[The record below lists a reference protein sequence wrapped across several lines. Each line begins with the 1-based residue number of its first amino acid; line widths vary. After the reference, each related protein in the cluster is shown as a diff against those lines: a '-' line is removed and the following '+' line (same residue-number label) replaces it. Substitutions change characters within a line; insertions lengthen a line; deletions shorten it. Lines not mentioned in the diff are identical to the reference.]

1 MSIIIGLT
9 GPTGAGKSTA
19 AAAAEKFGLQVID
32 CDKSARAATEKGTD
46 GLNALVAAFGDEILS
61 PDGSLNRRALAAAAF
76 ASPQKTELLNK
87 TVLPH
92 IVKLVLAETEGKNI
106 LLDAPTLFESG
117 LNSVCTAVIVV
128 SANAEIRRERII
140 KRDGL
145 SPEAADLRINAG
157 KTDEYYKQKADYF
170 LYNNSDEKAFYERF
184 SDILKNIIGGNING

>member
-32 CDKSARAATEKGTD
+32 CDRLARAATEKGTD
-46 GLNALVAAFGDEILS
+46 GLKALVAAFGDEILS
-61 PDGSLNRRALAAAAF
+61 PDGSLDRRALAAAAF
-76 ASPQKTELLNK
+76 ATPKKTELLNK
-87 TVLPH
+87 TILPH
-92 IVKLVLAETEGKNI
+92 IVKLVLAETDGKNV

-117 LNSVCTAVIVV
+117 LNSVCTAVIAV
-128 SANAEIRRERII
+128 SADAGIRKERII

-145 SPEAADLRINAG
+145 SIDAADLRINAG

-184 SDILKNIIGGNING
+184 SDILEKIIGGNING

>member
-19 AAAAEKFGLQVID
+19 AVAAKSFGLQVID

-61 PDGSLNRRALAAAAF
+61 PDGSLDRRALAAAAF
-76 ASPQKTELLNK
+76 ASSQKTELLNK
-87 TVLPH
+87 TILPH
-92 IVKLVLAETEGKNI
+92 IVKLVLAEADGKNV

-117 LNSVCTAVIVV
+117 LNSVCTAVIAV
-128 SANAEIRRERII
+128 SADVKIRKERII

-145 SPEAADLRINAG
+145 SPDAAILRINAG

-184 SDILKNIIGGNING
+184 SDILKNVIGGNING

>member
-19 AAAAEKFGLQVID
+19 AAAAKSFGLQVID
-32 CDKSARAATEKGTD
+32 CDKLARAATEKETD
-46 GLNALVAAFGDEILS
+46 GLKALVAAFGEEILL
-61 PDGSLNRRALAAAAF
+61 PDGSLDRSALAAAAF

-87 TVLPH
+87 TILPH
-92 IVKLVLAETEGKNI
+92 IVKLVLAEAEGKNV

-117 LNSVCTAVIVV
+117 LNSVCTAVIAV
-128 SANAEIRRERII
+128 SANVEIRKERII

-145 SPEAADLRINAG
+145 TPDAVDLRINAG

-170 LYNNSDEKAFYERF
+170 LYNNSDEKAFSKRF

>member
-19 AAAAEKFGLQVID
+19 AAAAKDFGLQVID

-46 GLNALVAAFGDEILS
+46 GLKALVAAFGEEILL
-61 PDGSLNRRALAAAAF
+61 PDGSLDRKALAAAAF
-76 ASPQKTELLNK
+76 ASPKKTELLNK
-87 TVLPH
+87 TILPH
-92 IVKLVLAETEGKNI
+92 IVKPVLAEAEGKNV

-117 LNSVCTAVIVV
+117 LNSVCTAVIAV
-128 SANAEIRRERII
+128 SANVEIRKERII
-140 KRDGL
+140 RRDGL

-170 LYNNSDEKAFYERF
+170 LFNNSDEKAFYKRF

>member
-19 AAAAEKFGLQVID
+19 AAAAKDFGLQVID

-46 GLNALVAAFGDEILS
+46 GLKALVSAFGDKILL
-61 PDGSLNRRALAAAAF
+61 PDGSLDRKALAAAAF

-87 TVLPH
+87 TILPH
-92 IVKLVLAETEGKNI
+92 IVRLVLAEAEGKNV

-117 LNSVCTAVIVV
+117 LNSVCTAVIAV
-128 SANAEIRRERII
+128 SANVEIRKERII

-145 SPEAADLRINAG
+145 SPDAAILRINAG

-170 LYNNSDEKAFYERF
+170 LYNNSDEKAFYKRF

>member
-46 GLNALVAAFGDEILS
+46 GLKALVSAFGEDILL

-92 IVKLVLAETEGKNI
+92 IVKLVLAETEGKNV

-117 LNSVCTAVIVV
+117 LNSVCTAVIAV

-140 KRDGL
+140 KRDAL
-145 SPEAADLRINAG
+145 SPEAAILRINAG

-184 SDILKNIIGGNING
+184 SDILKKIIGGNING

>member
-19 AAAAEKFGLQVID
+19 AAAAKDFGLQVID

-46 GLNALVAAFGDEILS
+46 GLKALVAAFGEEILL
-61 PDGSLNRRALAAAAF
+61 PDGSLDRRALAAAAF

-87 TVLPH
+87 TILPY
-92 IVKLVLAETEGKNI
+92 IAKSVLAEAKGKNV

-117 LNSVCTAVIVV
+117 LNSVCTAVIAV
-128 SANAEIRRERII
+128 SANVEIRKERII

-145 SPEAADLRINAG
+145 SPDAADLRINAG

-170 LYNNSDEKAFYERF
+170 LYNNSDEKAFYKRF
-184 SDILKNIIGGNING
+184 SDILEKIIGGNING

>member
-32 CDKSARAATEKGTD
+32 CDRLARAATEKGTD
-46 GLNALVAAFGDEILS
+46 GLKALVAAFGDEILS
-61 PDGSLNRRALAAAAF
+61 PDGSLDRRALAAAAF

-87 TVLPH
+87 IILPH
-92 IVKLVLAETEGKNI
+92 IVKLVLAETEGKNV

-117 LNSVCTAVIVV
+117 LNSVCTAVIAV
-128 SANAEIRRERII
+128 SADVKIRKERII

-170 LYNNSDEKAFYERF
+170 LYNNSDEKAFYKRF

>member
-19 AAAAEKFGLQVID
+19 AAAAKDFGLQVID

-46 GLNALVAAFGDEILS
+46 GLKALVSAFGDKILL
-61 PDGSLNRRALAAAAF
+61 PDGSLDRKALAAAAF

-87 TVLPH
+87 TILPH
-92 IVKLVLAETEGKNI
+92 IVRLVLAEAEGKNV

-117 LNSVCTAVIVV
+117 LDSVCTAVIAV
-128 SANAEIRRERII
+128 SADAEIRKERII
-140 KRDGL
+140 RRDGL
-145 SPEAADLRINAG
+145 SPDAANLRINAG

-170 LYNNSDEKAFYERF
+170 LYNNSDEKAFYKRF

>member
-19 AAAAEKFGLQVID
+19 AAAAKDFGLQVID
-32 CDKSARAATEKGTD
+32 CDKFARAATEKGTD
-46 GLNALVAAFGDEILS
+46 GLKALVAAFGKEILL
-61 PDGSLNRRALAAAAF
+61 PDGSLDRKALAVAAF

-87 TVLPH
+87 TILPH
-92 IVKLVLAETEGKNI
+92 IVKLVLAEADGKNV

-117 LNSVCTAVIVV
+117 LNSVCTAVIAV
-128 SANAEIRRERII
+128 SADVEIRKERII
-140 KRDGL
+140 RRDGL
-145 SPEAADLRINAG
+145 SPDAAILRINAG

-170 LYNNSDEKAFYERF
+170 LYNNSDEKAFYKRF